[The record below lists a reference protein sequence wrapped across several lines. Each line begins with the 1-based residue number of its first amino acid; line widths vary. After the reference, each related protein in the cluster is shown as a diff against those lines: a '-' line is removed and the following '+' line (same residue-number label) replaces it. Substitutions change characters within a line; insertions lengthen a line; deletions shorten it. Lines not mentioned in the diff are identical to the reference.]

1 MIPNIKL
8 FPKQME
14 ALDRLMDRIKEYIVY
29 GGGAGGGKSWLGN
42 TWLAIMTHAY
52 PETKYFIAREE
63 RKRILESTFITW
75 GKVCRKYGIPRDSWK
90 YNDKYSYIGLKNGS
104 RIDLVELKNKPGD
117 PEYERL
123 GSSEYTSGWIEE
135 GGEVHYKA
143 YDVISSRTGR
153 HLNDHYGITGKTF
166 ITCNPKKNWLYTDF
180 YSPWRSGILPK
191 DKAFIQSLVRDNI
204 FGEKGY
210 LRKLQNIN
218 DETTKQRLLFGNWD
232 YSDDPDQL
240 IVFEWC
246 EQSRDQLIILG
257 KKTAGVDVARYGD
270 DLTSIATMAGNDL
283 QKLMTRKHLSV
294 DLVVDIVKAEIKKS
308 RIDADRVG
316 VDVVGIGAGVVDYL
330 RRANIRVK
338 SISSGDKAEPIPGQQ
353 DYTFANLRSQMW
365 WVMRESL
372 KPGSEFP
379 IRIGDIENRQQ
390 LVEDLT
396 AVRYTISG
404 DRQIK
409 VESKKDIKKR
419 LGRSTDYAD
428 AVVYANWVRYQEA
441 HRAKAGYH
449 GFGKRI
455 EW

>member
-1 MIPNIKL
+1 
-8 FPKQME
+8 
-14 ALDRLMDRIKEYIVY
+14 
-29 GGGAGGGKSWLGN
+29 
-42 TWLAIMTHAY
+42 
-52 PETKYFIAREE
+52 
-63 RKRILESTFITW
+63 
-75 GKVCRKYGIPRDSWK
+75 
-90 YNDKYSYIGLKNGS
+90 
-104 RIDLVELKNKPGD
+104 
-117 PEYERL
+117 
-123 GSSEYTSGWIEE
+123 
-135 GGEVHYKA
+135 
-143 YDVISSRTGR
+143 
-153 HLNDHYGITGKTF
+153 
-166 ITCNPKKNWLYTDF
+166 
-180 YSPWRSGILPK
+180 
-191 DKAFIQSLVRDNI
+191 
-204 FGEKGY
+204 
-210 LRKLQNIN
+210 
-218 DETTKQRLLFGNWD
+218 
-232 YSDDPDQL
+232 
-240 IVFEWC
+240 
-246 EQSRDQLIILG
+246 
-257 KKTAGVDVARYGD
+257 
-270 DLTSIATMAGNDL
+270 
-283 QKLMTRKHLSV
+283 
-294 DLVVDIVKAEIKKS
+294 
-308 RIDADRVG
+308 
-316 VDVVGIGAGVVDYL
+316 VDYL